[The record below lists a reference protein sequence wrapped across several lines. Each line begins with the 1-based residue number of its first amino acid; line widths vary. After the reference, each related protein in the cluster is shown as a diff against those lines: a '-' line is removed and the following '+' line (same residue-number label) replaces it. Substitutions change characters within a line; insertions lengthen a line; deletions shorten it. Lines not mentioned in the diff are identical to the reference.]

1 MKKKI
6 LVVHA
11 QPLSPYD
18 LMDGPLES
26 CIDKLQELHEAA
38 RARFPSCELELDLS
52 QDYDEMYLNL
62 IVRRLE
68 TDDEYT
74 GRMAATAL
82 KQEKARL
89 ANEVRKQRVI
99 EKQKAAEKAELEL
112 LHRLFTKYGV
122 PK

>member
-1 MKKKI
+1 MKKK
-6 LVVHA
+6 LVVLHREI
-11 QPLSPYD
+11 LSPYV
-18 LMDGPLES
+18 LLDGPIAT
-26 CIDKLQELHEAA
+26 CIEALQELEDSL
-38 RARFPSCELELDLS
+38 RNKFPDCELVLDLS
-52 QDYDEMYLNL
+52 QDYEDIHLDL